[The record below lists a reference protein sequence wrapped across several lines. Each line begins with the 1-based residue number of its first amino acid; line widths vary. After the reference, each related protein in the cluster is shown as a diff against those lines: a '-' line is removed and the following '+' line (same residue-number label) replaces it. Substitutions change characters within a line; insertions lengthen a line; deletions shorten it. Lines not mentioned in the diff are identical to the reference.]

1 MGEAR
6 RLLADGRTADADA
19 RLTEA
24 LRLDP
29 KSGAALA
36 MLGYVR
42 MAERRLDEAAQVE
55 HAALAADP
63 REARAHWALA
73 QLARAQGDEPA
84 ARRHFQAFARL
95 APRSYDAWRIREQL
109 AGRPLE

>member
-1 MGEAR
+1 
-6 RLLADGRTADADA
+6 
-19 RLTEA
+19 
-24 LRLDP
+24 
-29 KSGAALA
+29 

-84 ARRHFQAFARL
+84 ARRHLQAFARL
-95 APRSYDAWRIREQL
+95 APRSYDAWRVREEL
-109 AGRPLE
+109 AGRTIE